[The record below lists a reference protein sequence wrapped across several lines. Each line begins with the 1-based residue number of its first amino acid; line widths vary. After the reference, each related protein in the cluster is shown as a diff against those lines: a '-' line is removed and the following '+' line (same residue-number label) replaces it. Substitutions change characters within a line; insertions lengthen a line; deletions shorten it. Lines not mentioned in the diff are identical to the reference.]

1 MMEIFPTFLPR
12 PNNLKYEMDYH
23 SLDDSEVWGSMV
35 NGNRDALAYIYT
47 TYSRVLFNYG
57 LKFTTE
63 RDLIEDII
71 QDTFVHLWECKE
83 RLVIQKSIKFY
94 LFSCFRRELVKR
106 LKTNQ
111 KNETLEDYHANM
123 SWQESFQEI
132 LVENQI
138 TLESNQK
145 ITKAMETL
153 SVRQKEAIF
162 LRYIQELSYEEIS
175 LLMGIQVASLYNLI
189 FKGIKTMK
197 DFLSSSHFTA
207 KSITL
212 ILMFSQY

>member
-1 MMEIFPTFLPR
+1 MKSDLNSFGDAELWDLISSGDREAFAFIF
-12 PNNLKYEMDYH
+12 K
-23 SLDDSEVWGSMV
+23 
-35 NGNRDALAYIYT
+35 A
-47 TYSRVLFNYG
+47 YSRNLFKYG
-57 LKFTTE
+57 HKFTTE
-63 RDLIEDII
+63 ADLIEDVI
-71 QDTFVHLWECKE
+71 QDTFVHLWESRE
-83 RLVIQKSIKFY
+83 RLVIHKSIKFY
-94 LFSCFRRELVKR
+94 LFSCFRRELIKR

-111 KNETLEDYHANM
+111 KNETLEEYHANM

-145 ITKAMETL
+145 VMNAMETL

-162 LRYIQELSYEEIS
+162 LRYIQDLSYEEIS

-207 KSITL
+207 KSVAL

>member
-1 MMEIFPTFLPR
+1 
-12 PNNLKYEMDYH
+12 MDH
-23 SLDDSEVWGSMV
+23 NSLDDTEVWDSMV
-35 NGNRDALAYIYT
+35 KGNRETFAYIYT
-47 TYSRVLFNYG
+47 TYSPDLYNYG
-57 LKFTTE
+57 HRITPEL
-63 RDLIEDII
+63 DLVEDTI
-71 QDTFVHLWECKE
+71 QDTFVHLWEARA

-106 LKTNQ
+106 LKTSQ
-111 KNETLEDYHANM
+111 KHESLEDYHSNM

-138 TLESNQK
+138 TMESTQK

-162 LRYIQELSYEEIS
+162 LRYIQELSYDEIS
-175 LLMGIQVASLYNLI
+175 VLMGIQVPSLYNLI

-207 KSITL
+207 KSVAL
-212 ILMFSQY
+212 ILLLSQF

>member
-1 MMEIFPTFLPR
+1 MKSN
-12 PNNLKYEMDYH
+12 PNSFGDAQLWD
-23 SLDDSEVWGSMV
+23 LIATGD
-35 NGNRDALAYIYT
+35 RDAFAFIFKN
-47 TYSRVLFNYG
+47 YSKNLVNYG
-57 LKFTTE
+57 HKFTTE
-63 RDLIEDII
+63 SDLIEDVI
-71 QDTFVHLWECKE
+71 QDTFVHLWESKE

-106 LKTNQ
+106 LKANH
-111 KNETLEDYHANM
+111 KNESLEEYHENM

>member
-1 MMEIFPTFLPR
+1 MKIDL
-12 PNNLKYEMDYH
+12 N
-23 SLDDSEVWGSMV
+23 SLGDAELWDLIATGD
-35 NGNRDALAYIYT
+35 RDAFAFTFKAY
-47 TYSRVLFNYG
+47 SKNLFNYG
-57 LKFTTE
+57 HKFTSET
-63 RDLIEDII
+63 DLIEDVI
-71 QDTFVHLWECKE
+71 QDTFVHLWESKE

-106 LKTNQ
+106 LKANH
-111 KNETLEDYHANM
+111 KNESLEEYHENM

-138 TLESNQK
+138 TLESNQR

-175 LLMGIQVASLYNLI
+175 ILMGIQVASLYNLI
-189 FKGIKTMK
+189 FKGIKT
-197 DFLSSSHFTA
+197 
-207 KSITL
+207 
-212 ILMFSQY
+212 

>member
-1 MMEIFPTFLPR
+1 
-12 PNNLKYEMDYH
+12 MDLN
-23 SLDDSEVWGSMV
+23 SLGDAELWDLITA
-35 NGNRDALAYIYT
+35 GNRDAFAFVFKIY
-47 TYSRVLFNYG
+47 SKNLFNYG
-57 LKFTTE
+57 HKFTTE
-63 RDLIEDII
+63 TDLIEDVI
-71 QDTFVHLWECKE
+71 QDTFVHLWESKE

-94 LFSCFRRELVKR
+94 LISCFRREMVKR

-111 KNETLEDYHANM
+111 KSESLEDYHENM

-138 TLESNQK
+138 TLESHQK
-145 ITKAMETL
+145 ITRAMETL

-197 DFLSSSHFTA
+197 DFLSSSHYTA
-207 KSITL
+207 KSIAL

>member
-1 MMEIFPTFLPR
+1 
-12 PNNLKYEMDYH
+12 MDH
-23 SLDDSEVWGSMV
+23 NSLDDAEIWDSMAK
-35 NGNRDALAYIYT
+35 GNRETFAYIYT
-47 TYSRVLFNYG
+47 TYSKDLYSYG
-57 LKFTTE
+57 LRITTE
-63 RDLIEDII
+63 TDLVEDII
-71 QDTFVHLWECKE
+71 QDTFVLLWDGRE

-106 LKTNQ
+106 LKTNH
-111 KNETLEDYHANM
+111 KSESLEEYHSNM
-123 SWQESFQEI
+123 SWEESFQEI

-175 LLMGIQVASLYNLI
+175 QLMGIQVPSLYNLI

-207 KSITL
+207 KSIVL
-212 ILMFSQY
+212 FLMMSQY